1 MKRIKHTLPTITTR
15 AQAESAIGQIRALEI
30 TRRQLQLERETA
42 IKHIDD
48 RILPTLTTLETQI
61 AAQTETLATWAES
74 NPTEFNGKKSLE
86 CLHGTC
92 GWRIGQPTLK
102 TLSGWTWDKVMASCL
117 ELEDCEHYVRTKQE
131 VDKRAILCMRDKLGE
146 AVLKEMGV
154 RVVQDEP
161 FFVEPKIEDQPQTT

>member
-15 AQAESAIGQIRALEI
+15 AQAESAIGHIRALEI

-42 IKHIDD
+42 IKHLDD
-48 RILPTLTTLETQI
+48 RLLPTLTTLETQI

-74 NPTEFNGKKSLE
+74 NPSEFNGKKSLE

-102 TLSGWTWDKVMASCL
+102 TLSGWTWDRVL
-117 ELEDCEHYVRTKQE
+117 EQLQHGGCKYIRTKQE
-131 VDKRAILCMRDKLGE
+131 VNKQALLSDRETLDLRAF
-146 AVLKEMGV
+146 GV
-154 RVVQDEP
+154 RFIQDEP
-161 FFVEPKIEDQPQTT
+161 FYVEPKIEDQPQTNP